1 MNYNWIA
8 LAFLATL
15 ITAIG
20 TISLKVIDDSKYDN
34 NIFLALTFIFMGIF
48 SFFYL
53 LSNNKIKTKLLTS
66 CDIHLI
72 FFVILFAILLILNN
86 IVMQNAFKIS
96 PNIGYS
102 HIIINLNVIIT
113 VIAAYYLFKQNLDF
127 RCLIGIIISLIGISI
142 IAYYSNKK

>member
-1 MNYNWIA
+1 MNYNWII

-20 TISLKVIDDSKYDN
+20 TIGLKVIDNSKYDN
-34 NIFLALTFIFMGIF
+34 NAFLALTFIVMGILTF
-48 SFFYL
+48 CYLFFNSHAKNKL
-53 LSNNKIKTKLLTS
+53 INN
-66 CDIHLI
+66 CDISLI
-72 FFVILFAILLILNN
+72 FFVILYAIILIFNSL
-86 IVMQNAFKIS
+86 VMQYAFKIS

-113 VIAAYYLFKQNLDF
+113 VIAAYYLFKQNIDF